1 VREADG
7 LALSSRNAYLTPDQ
21 RLPQLCCRAAWSLQT
36 IENGPIAGE
45 LSNLE
50 QSLLEHGF
58 ASVDYA
64 ELRRAGDLA
73 PIAPGEGGEARLL
86 VAARIGKARLID
98 NRAVRVPQG
107 WHG

>member
-1 VREADG
+1 MPISRPISG
-7 LALSSRNAYLTPDQ
+7 LR
-21 RLPQLCCRAAWSLQT
+21 QLCCRAAWKARAA
-36 IENGPIAGE
+36 IENGSPAASE

-50 QSLLEHGF
+50 QSLIEHGF

-73 PIAPGEGGEARLL
+73 LIAPGEGGEARLL